1 MKNNE
6 DNRVERM
13 LGSLDGLHKASAPDF
28 FYTRLL
34 GRLQKDTAGPRDYS
48 RLRPAFI
55 TASLVIVLVVNQISL
70 NRLNKQPIVQES
82 AKTEKPATIETFAE
96 AYGLNSTT
104 VYE

>member
-1 MKNNE
+1 MENN
-6 DNRVERM
+6 DNNRIERM
-13 LGSLDGLHKASAPDF
+13 LGSLDGLHKASAPDY

-34 GRLQKDTAGPRDYS
+34 GRLQSDPSGPRAYS
-48 RLRPAFI
+48 RLRLAFI
-55 TASLVIVLVVNQISL
+55 TASLVIFLMVNLISL